1 MKFRTFS
8 LIGLVAFALGA
19 GATLQAGAAPAPTC
33 NSTCA
38 SKCLAAYNS
47 CLANGISEV
56 TCSRRYASCISGC
69 RCPVP

>member
-1 MKFRTFS
+1 MKPRKFG
-8 LIGLVAFALGA
+8 LIGAMAFALGTGLA
-19 GATLQAGAAPAPTC
+19 MQSVASPAPTC
-33 NSTCA
+33 SPTCA
-38 SKCLAAYNS
+38 SKCLAAFNS